1 MTGFSLLRRF
11 NRIALLSAL
20 FSAPVTPSFAVPI
33 EVGGFYIQ
41 DFAIS
46 TCATGPADVCT
57 VEFPAFPEDLEAL
70 RLARRLGRAPGA
82 ELTLLHVVAPGNAAH
97 PGKGRVQIDQELQV
111 FAEPNLD
118 SRSLGVR
125 IVEHASPPDAVLEEA
140 KRGYD
145 LVVLGMNARW
155 GLTAGRISLKR
166 ERVLVESPVS
176 VLAVHPP
183 SAAVTSSADSEDYV
197 SSLADSSS

>member
-70 RLARRLGRAPGA
+70 LTHASCFANITASSSTFRFTLAVVTPAGGA
-82 ELTLLHVVAPGNAAH
+82 TGLSNALLP
-97 PGKGRVQIDQELQV
+97 LQV
-111 FAEPNLD
+111 GATASVKSIEANQTISQLV
-118 SRSLGVR
+118 RANHKVR
-125 IVEHASPPDAVLEEA
+125 ITLDLFTGDITQLACNIMGNDA
-140 KRGYD
+140 G
-145 LVVLGMNARW
+145 
-155 GLTAGRISLKR
+155 
-166 ERVLVESPVS
+166 
-176 VLAVHPP
+176 
-183 SAAVTSSADSEDYV
+183 AD
-197 SSLADSSS
+197 